1 MNHIGTWQLIKHGIR
16 TGDSNPAESFNCV
29 IKRIIEWT
37 EKPPDVA
44 ARAMALTF
52 QYYDTELLRG
62 RYGLGQY
69 NIIPSLGK
77 VSEETAQL
85 QTTFIIHSNNS
96 SLFHLFVFIE
106 VRHHE
111 RQASLP

>member
-1 MNHIGTWQLIKHGIR
+1 MHPFINHIGTWQLLKHGIR

-37 EKPPDVA
+37 EKPVDVA

-62 RYGLGQY
+62 RYGLGEY

-77 VSEETAQL
+77 VSEEPNG
-85 QTTFIIHSNNS
+85 SNNRTIS
-96 SLFHLFVFIE
+96 KYKLLNHPSAFYLVHVH
-106 VRHHE
+106 RNTT
-111 RQASLP
+111 S